1 MTTVLRLELRR
12 VLRRRAL
19 VTAAVVWALAA
30 TGSVLHGS
38 HIIERQRRA
47 LADADRLQAEQH
59 DAVLRHLP
67 STAVAGDQL
76 YYLAFHTR
84 HVPSSW
90 APLSIGQR
98 DQRSFNVKV
107 RMLALHGQ
115 LYDADVTSPLLA
127 ALGTLDFAFV
137 LVALAPL
144 LVIAATHDLLSSE
157 REAGTWPL
165 IRSQPVAAIRVL
177 GLKLAVR
184 VGVMTG
190 LALAALLAAP
200 LATGAALDG
209 RLAAAMAV
217 TAAYLWLW
225 AGMALVVATFG
236 RASDVNALVLL
247 GLWLLGVVVGPS
259 LVTTTASARFP
270 TPEALELTVQQRHG
284 YHGAWDR
291 PVGETMEQ
299 FYRRYPEWRQVPVPL
314 DRYSN
319 GWYYAMQQRGDDA
332 AADAAA
338 RFLEGLEARHT
349 WVQRFW
355 WFLPPALVQAGFD
368 RAARTDLPGHLAY
381 LRSVADHHERLKAR
395 FFPVVF
401 SEATVG
407 EVDWNDV
414 PRHVHGDEGAWTDLV
429 PALAGLGGWLAVV
442 LLVAGLRARRL

>member
-1 MTTVLRLELRR
+1 MSTVLRLELRR
-12 VLRRRAL
+12 FLRSRAL
-19 VTAAVVWALAA
+19 VAAAVVWALAA
-30 TGSVLHGS
+30 AGAVLHGS
-38 HIIERQRRA
+38 SLVERQRRA
-47 LADADRLQAEQH
+47 LADADRLQAEQQ
-59 DAVLRHLP
+59 DAVLRHQP
-67 STAVAGDQL
+67 PTAVAGDQL

-84 HVPSSW
+84 HAPSSW
-90 APLSIGQR
+90 APLAIGQR

-127 ALGTLDFAFV
+127 ALGTFDVAFV

-165 IRSQPVAAIRVL
+165 IRSQPVAAIHVL

-184 VGVMTG
+184 VSVMIGV
-190 LALAALLAAP
+190 ALAALLAAP

-209 RLAAAMAV
+209 RLPVAMAV
-217 TAAYLWLW
+217 TAAYLLLW
-225 AGMALVVATFG
+225 GVMALVVATFG
-236 RASDVNALVLL
+236 RASAVNALVLL
-247 GLWLLGVVVGPS
+247 GLWLLWVVVGPS
-259 LVTTTASARFP
+259 LVMTAASARFP

-291 PVGETMEQ
+291 PVPETMAQ
-299 FYRRYPEWRQVPVPL
+299 FYARYPEWRAVPVPV

-338 RFLEGLEARHT
+338 RFLNGLEARHA
-349 WVQRFW
+349 WVQHFW
-355 WFLPPALVQAGFD
+355 WLLPPALVQAGFD
-368 RAARTDLPGHLAY
+368 RAARTDLPSHLAY
-381 LRSVADHHERLKAR
+381 LRSVADYHERLKAR

-401 SEATVG
+401 SEASIAD
-407 EVDWNDV
+407 VDWQDV
-414 PRHVHGDEGAWTDLV
+414 PRHLHADEGTGADLA
-429 PALAGLGGWLAVV
+429 PALAGLGGWLAVAAFAV
-442 LLVAGLRARRL
+442 GRRAGRL